1 MREFIVLLVLALTAA
16 TPLRARAGQNAGA
29 DSLGQPAP
37 AKSHHPAGLD
47 PRRLLPGNDAIPGWV
62 RSEDPR
68 IFSGKTLFAYIDG
81 GAEEFLAQGFR
92 DLTVGGYRKDSLEV
106 VAEIY
111 HLGSR
116 KGATAIL
123 EARGGSAESPTVGE
137 ACALDSMQILFR
149 REGFFVSV
157 TGFEKKP
164 AVAATLRALSDS
176 IDARIRAAISKTS
189 KKE

>member
-1 MREFIVLLVLALTAA
+1 MRDFIVLLVLAVTVA
-16 TPLRARAGQNAGA
+16 TPFRARAGRNAGA
-29 DSLGQPAP
+29 GSLGQPTP
-37 AKSHHPAGLD
+37 ARSYRPTGLD
-47 PRRLLPGNDAIPGWV
+47 PRRLLPGDNAIPGWA

-68 IFSGKTLFAYIDG
+68 IFTGKTLFAYIDG

-92 DLTVGGYRKDSLEV
+92 DLAVGGYRKDSLEV
-106 VAEIY
+106 VAEVY
-111 HLGSR
+111 RLGSR

-123 EARGGSAESPTVGE
+123 EARGGSAESPAAGE

-164 AVAATLRALSDS
+164 AVAATLRALADS
-176 IDARIRAAISKTS
+176 IDARIRAALSKTS